1 MLDASFRARLAPLWE
16 AVARSLHRRG
26 VAPIAL
32 TLLGLGLALAA
43 AAAAAL
49 TWWVAALVLWLVSR
63 VPDGLDGPVARIAGR
78 ASAFGGWADITAD
91 MAAYSAFVVGCAIGQ
106 PDAMLA
112 CLVLLFAYHVN
123 ASSLLAYAAA
133 VATARP
139 ERALGGHPGT
149 GAVDHRTL
157 HLSRGLAEGT
167 ETIVVHALMVAFPAA
182 MAPLAALFA
191 VVVLLTV
198 LQRVLL
204 ARRTLETG
212 G

>member
-16 AVARSLHRRG
+16 SLARGLHRRG

-43 AAAAAL
+43 ALAAAL
-49 TWWVAALVLWLVSR
+49 AWWTAALVLWLVSR

-78 ASAFGGWADITAD
+78 AGPFGGWADITAD

-133 VATARP
+133 VASTRP
-139 ERALGGHPGT
+139 ERALS
-149 GAVDHRTL
+149 DHSDLDAADNRSL

-167 ETIVVHALMVAFPAA
+167 ETIVVHALMVAVPAL
-182 MAPLAALFA
+182 MAPIAGGFAL
-191 VVVLLTV
+191 VVLLTV
-198 LQRVLL
+198 LQRVRL
-204 ARRTLETG
+204 ARRTLGSG